1 MRADLYSVPV
11 FFVLGAAMLY
21 GGWTMDRLAVR
32 QIHPASIPGLVPML
46 LGGALMLAAV
56 VLFAQAQRPSATGEV
71 DREAPTGGN
80 RRLFATLLL
89 CSAYALGLVG
99 HVPFPVA
106 TAIFIIAF
114 VIVFECVLS
123 EAPVSLAKTTAIAVV
138 FGIVL
143 SAAVS
148 LLFRYAF
155 LVRLP

>member
-1 MRADLYSVPV
+1 
-11 FFVLGAAMLY
+11 
-21 GGWTMDRLAVR
+21 MDE
-32 QIHPASIPGLVPML
+32 
-46 LGGALMLAAV
+46 
-56 VLFAQAQRPSATGEV
+56 TTV
-71 DREAPTGGN
+71 DRAAAI
-80 RRLFATLLL
+80 RRG
-89 CSAYALGLVG
+89 YALGLVG